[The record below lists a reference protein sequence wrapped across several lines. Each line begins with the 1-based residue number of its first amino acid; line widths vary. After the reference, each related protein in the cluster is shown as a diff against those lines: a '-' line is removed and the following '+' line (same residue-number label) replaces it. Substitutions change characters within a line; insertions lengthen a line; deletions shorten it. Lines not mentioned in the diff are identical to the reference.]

1 VSIEARRVA
10 LIGYGHIGRALCSS
24 LREWSEHVEIVGVLV
39 RERSRVLD
47 AATPPGLFLDSFE
60 QLRAARPDLVVEAAH
75 PDATRRWGAEILTL
89 ADYMPVSLTALA
101 DPGRLDALTAM
112 AESHGRSLLIPHGAV
127 VGGDSLVES
136 REQWD
141 EVEIEFRKHPSSIRR
156 ADGTVLAIDRRGPA
170 TLFDG
175 SVREIAQL
183 FPLNVNAMVACALMT
198 VGLDRCRARLIAD
211 PATTL
216 AHLHIVARG
225 RDGSV
230 LDLRRDQPVVGIS
243 GTEMA
248 RSLLRSVLQVPVLRY
263 SVTFV

>member
-1 VSIEARRVA
+1 VSTEARRVA

-24 LREWSEHVEIVGVLV
+24 LRERPEHFAVVAVLV
-39 RERSRVLD
+39 RERSRTVD
-47 AATPPGLFLDSFE
+47 APIPAHVFVDRVE
-60 QLRAARPDLVVEAAH
+60 QLREARPDLVVEAAH
-75 PDATRRWGAEILTL
+75 PDVTRRWGAEILAF
-89 ADYMPVSLTALA
+89 ADYLPLSLTALA
-101 DPGRLDALTAM
+101 DPGRLDALAAV
-112 AESHGRSLLIPHGAV
+112 AESRGRSLLIPHGAV

-156 ADGTVLAIDRRGPA
+156 ADGTALAPDRPGPV

-198 VGLDRCRARLIAD
+198 VGLDRCRARLVAD
-211 PATTL
+211 PTTTL
-216 AHLHIVARG
+216 AHLRILARG

-230 LDLRRDQPVVGIS
+230 LDVRRDQPVVGVS

-248 RSLLRSVLQVPVLRY
+248 RSLLRSVLQVPVIRSL
-263 SVTFV
+263 VTFV